1 MLTRSRLNS
10 IESKVSEVLINNEIS
25 YDDFMKIINKGKKYR
40 VLKEIIRTIIIQR
53 SDVEK
58 IILMEE
64 HKKIGVNKVIKG
76 NKIIDSSLKP

>member
-1 MLTRSRLNS
+1 MLARSRLNS
-10 IESKVSEVLINNEIS
+10 TESKVSEALINNEIS

-58 IILMEE
+58 INLMEE

>member
-1 MLTRSRLNS
+1 MLARSRLNS
-10 IESKVSEVLINNEIS
+10 IESKVSEALINNEIS

-58 IILMEE
+58 INLMEE

>member
-1 MLTRSRLNS
+1 MLARSRLNS
-10 IESKVSEVLINNEIS
+10 IESKVSEALINNEIS

-40 VLKEIIRTIIIQR
+40 LLKEIIRTIIIQR

-58 IILMEE
+58 INLMEE

>member
-1 MLTRSRLNS
+1 MLARSRLNS
-10 IESKVSEVLINNEIS
+10 IESKVSEALINNEIS

>member
-1 MLTRSRLNS
+1 MLARSRLNS
-10 IESKVSEVLINNEIS
+10 IESKVSEALINNEIS

-58 IILMEE
+58 INLMEE

-76 NKIIDSSLKP
+76 NKSIDSSLKP